1 MRRGARSLP
10 MLLVLLPLAAP
21 ARAQK
26 LDKDDKKFLEDV
38 KPILLTDEEKTYK
51 GLKDKADRQEFQKIF
66 WARRDPDLETPDNA
80 YRTEYE
86 KGKAEA
92 DAAYKVAGRPGSL
105 NDCGRLF
112 LVLGKPDE
120 VKKEAASEMPGLR
133 ARETWTYRDRPGLTF
148 SGGQIQVALNEECML
163 PEGDFVKQLERV
175 AANRVLHPNI
185 DYRMGKDGKLTRLA
199 DLLPKPSPARALL
212 KEPRQDFPLQSQAL
226 FLKVQDG
233 GTAVITV
240 ARGDAAGLVTEDSGG
255 KKVLRL
261 VLAGSAVDEA
271 GTEAATV
278 ERKTVADVAPDGTF
292 AASFRMSLRP
302 GRYKMNSAALD
313 EKGAKGSVSS
323 ITVDVP
329 DYGAGE
335 LGLASLVVLRDVQDL
350 PASGANPD
358 SPFAPFQ
365 LGSVELVPYG
375 TTTLTKADAPSFFYQ
390 VYDLKVDEAT
400 GKASGSASLTISK
413 GAKMVAQ
420 AQPQPLE
427 TPVAGSVIG
436 PVPLANYEPGEY
448 KVQLKIADNVAKK
461 DKVQELTIEI
471 KP

>member
-1 MRRGARSLP
+1 MPRGARALP
-10 MLLVLLPLAAP
+10 VLLLLLPLASP

-38 KPILLTDEEKTYK
+38 KPILLPEEEKTYK
-51 GLKDKADRQEFQKIF
+51 GLKDRADRLEFQKIF

-80 YRTEYE
+80 YRSEYE
-86 KGKAEA
+86 KSKEEA
-92 DAAYKVAGRPGSL
+92 DAAYKVAGRPGSQ

-112 LVLGKPDE
+112 IILGKPDE
-120 VKKEAASEMPGLR
+120 VKKEASSESPGLR
-133 ARETWTYRDRPGLTF
+133 ARETWTYRDRPGVTF
-148 SGGQIQVALNEECML
+148 AGGQIQVALNEECLL
-163 PEGDFVKQLERV
+163 PEGDFVKQLDRV

-185 DYRMGKDGKLTRLA
+185 DYRVGKDGKLTRLA
-199 DLLPKPSPARALL
+199 DLMPKPSPARALL
-212 KEPRQDFPLQSQAL
+212 KEPRQDFSLQSQAL

-240 ARGDAAGLVTEDSGG
+240 ARGDAAGLATEDVGG
-255 KKVLRL
+255 KKVLKL

-271 GTEAATV
+271 GKEVATV

-302 GRYKMNSAALD
+302 GRYKMNAAALD

-323 ITVDVP
+323 ITMEVP
-329 DYGAGE
+329 EYGGE
-335 LGLASLVVLRDVQDL
+335 LGLASLIVLRDVHDL
-350 PASGANPD
+350 PASGPNPD

-375 TTTLTKADAPSFFYQ
+375 TTTLTKADSPSFFYQ

-400 GKASGSASLTISK
+400 GKASGSASLSISK
-413 GAKMVAQ
+413 GTKMVAQ
-420 AQPQPLE
+420 APPQPLD
-427 TPVAGSVIG
+427 TPIAGSVIG
-436 PVPLANYEPGEY
+436 PVPLAGYEPGEY
-448 KVQLKIADNVAKK
+448 KVQLKIADNVAKT
-461 DKVQELTIEI
+461 DKVQEVTIEI